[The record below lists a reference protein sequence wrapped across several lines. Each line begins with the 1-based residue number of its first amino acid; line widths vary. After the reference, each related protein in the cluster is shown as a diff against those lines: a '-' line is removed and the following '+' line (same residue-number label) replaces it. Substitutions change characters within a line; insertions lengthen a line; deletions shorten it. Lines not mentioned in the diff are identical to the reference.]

1 MKKRAVKPLVLYVES
16 LVVTDETIYD
26 RFKTLLNSTDNNIII
41 ENMKIYFAFFMYTVN
56 LIYKNSLEYD
66 PDLNIFIKL
75 RNCIFL
81 TVKFH
86 ILIFIN

>member
-1 MKKRAVKPLVLYVES
+1 MYVES

-26 RFKTLLNSTDNNIII
+26 RFKFITGSTDNNIIL
-41 ENMKIYFAFFMYTVN
+41 ENMKIYFAFFIYSVN
-56 LIYKNSLEYD
+56 LIYKNSLAYD

-81 TVKFH
+81 TVILEFK
-86 ILIFIN
+86 ILIQFAFYFKF